1 MGHPSKVALVTGASR
16 GIGRGCALALAK
28 AGFDVVLC
36 ARTVVEGTP
45 LEHSSTVKK
54 SDTSPLPGSLE
65 TTATEVEALG
75 QRALVAKLDLLVE
88 SDLERAVKDAVGE
101 FGRLDVVVNNARYIG
116 PGHMDLFL
124 DTPMQAYEAHFVCNV
139 LAPLRMVK
147 LAVPHMRAQ
156 GGGVFVHITSSAGI
170 DETPALPGEGGWGL
184 GYSISKAAFNRIAA
198 GLGKELKQHGIAVI
212 NLEPGYVGTERMAQD
227 LKEFGFDGLDGL
239 SVDVPGSVCAYL
251 ASHPMPMAFSG
262 RNIYAPSFAVDVGL
276 VDGESLPEP
285 FGPTHWGLPS
295 RGTLGS

>member
-1 MGHPSKVALVTGASR
+1 MVDSSKVALVTGASR
-16 GIGRGCALALAK
+16 GIGRGCALALAR

-45 LEHSSTVKK
+45 FEHSSTVRK

-65 TTATEVEALG
+65 KTAAEVEGLG
-75 QRALVAKLDLLVE
+75 RRALIAKLDLLVAA
-88 SDLERAVKDAVGE
+88 DLERAVEAAVGE

-124 DTPMQAYEAHFVCNV
+124 DTPMQVYEDHFVCNV
-139 LAPLRMVK
+139 LAPLRLVK

-156 GGGVFVHITSSAGI
+156 GSGVFVHITSSAGTN
-170 DETPALPGEGGWGL
+170 ESSALPGEGGWGL

-198 GLGKELKQHGIAVI
+198 GLGKELKHHDIAVI

-227 LKEFGFDGLDGL
+227 LKEFGFDASDALP
-239 SVDVPGSVCAYL
+239 VDVPGSVCAYL
-251 ASHPMPMAFSG
+251 VSHPTPMAFSG
-262 RNIYAPSFAVDVGL
+262 RNIDAPSFAVDLGL
-276 VDGESLPEP
+276 IDGTSLPEP
-285 FGPTHWGLPS
+285 YGPRHWGLSS
-295 RGTLGS
+295 RGSPGS

>member
-1 MGHPSKVALVTGASR
+1 MANPSKVALVTGASR

-101 FGRLDVVVNNARYIG
+101 FGRLDVLVNNARYIG

-124 DTPMQAYEAHFVCNV
+124 DTPMQVYEEHFVCNV
-139 LAPLRMVK
+139 LAPLRLVK

-156 GGGVFVHITSSAGI
+156 GGGIFVHVTSSAGF

-198 GLGKELKQHGIAVI
+198 GLGKELKQHSIAVI

-251 ASHPMPMAFSG
+251 ASHAMPMAFSG
-262 RNIYAPSFAVDVGL
+262 RTIYAPSFAVDVGL
-276 VDGESLPEP
+276 VDGESLPAP

-295 RGTLGS
+295 RGSLGS

>member
-1 MGHPSKVALVTGASR
+1 MGNPSKVALVTGASR

-45 LEHSSTVKK
+45 LEHSSTVQK

-65 TTATEVEALG
+65 TTAGEVEALG

-124 DTPMQAYEAHFVCNV
+124 DTPMQVYEDHFVCNV
-139 LAPLRMVK
+139 LAPLRLVK

-156 GGGVFVHITSSAGI
+156 GGGVIVHITSGAGN

-227 LKEFGFDGLDGL
+227 LKEFGFDGSDALP
-239 SVDVPGSVCAYL
+239 VDVPGSVCAYL
-251 ASHPMPMAFSG
+251 ASHPKPMAFSG
-262 RNIYAPSFAVDVGL
+262 RNIDAPSFAVDVGL
-276 VDGESLPEP
+276 VDGDSLPEP
-285 FGPTHWGLPS
+285 YGSSHWGLPS
-295 RGTLGS
+295 RGSLGS